1 VTPFLI
7 ACGTKNV
14 KFTGIA
20 IVCLQRLVVS
30 RALPR
35 SRLREVLEA
44 FREATSAGLDVQLKI
59 LQALPS
65 LLQNYADDLK
75 GDLLATALNICTI
88 LQASKN
94 GIVNNTAAA
103 TLQQLVV
110 SVFDKVVAE
119 DSMFSYHSGRLY
131 LTTSQKLLLRFL
143 LLEKPRLRMELSN
156 FEPRL

>member
-1 VTPFLI
+1 MGIETDTSLADLSQRPHFVTPFLI
-7 ACGTKNV
+7 ACATKNV

-20 IVCLQRLVVS
+20 VVCLQRLVVS

-35 SRLREVLEA
+35 PRLKEVLEA

-65 LLQNYADDLK
+65 LLQNYTAELK
-75 GDLLATALNICTI
+75 GELLAAALNICSI

-103 TLQQLVV
+103 TLQQLIVT
-110 SVFDKVVAE
+110 VFDKVVAE
-119 DSMFSYHSGRLY
+119 DSKFLIPG
-131 LTTSQKLLLRFL
+131 LL
-143 LLEKPRLRMELSN
+143 
-156 FEPRL
+156 